1 MVAGKLH
8 LCSSS
13 NKSRFVYHCGRVILM
28 DLFANPTLLDSRS
41 ALKKYILAN
50 NKNIAQGATFDT
62 QFNRAIK
69 AGVEKGEFAQPK
81 GGSLLPPHL
90 DINELSTLDSVGLM
104 VDLIVYVYWALQSRQ
119 SCCCRG
125 NLRDLNCF
133 DSNARLLHLLTPIQ
147 VPQGL

>member
-1 MVAGKLH
+1 MVAGKLQ

-28 DLFANPTLLDSRS
+28 DHFANPTLLDSRS

-81 GGSLLPPHL
+81 GGSQFLPHL
-90 DINELSTLDSVGLM
+90 DIIEPYTLQLFCLI
-104 VDLIVYVYWALQSRQ
+104 VDLLIYVHWALHSRH
-119 SCCCRG
+119 SCCYRNVYKDITCH
-125 NLRDLNCF
+125 DLYT
-133 DSNARLLHLLTPIQ
+133 H
-147 VPQGL
+147 

>member
-8 LCSSS
+8 LCLSS

-81 GGSLLPPHL
+81 GGSQSLLRL
-90 DINELSTLDSVGLM
+90 DAYEPYILESFCLI
-104 VDLIVYVYWALQSRQ
+104 VDLIVCVYWALHSRH
-119 SCCCRG
+119 SCCHRG
-125 NLRDLNCF
+125 VHRDMTCF
-133 DSNARLLHLLTPIQ
+133 HLNAR
-147 VPQGL
+147 